1 MVAERPTQRQH
12 CPLRKLVRH
21 KGRHRDVLWVPWYQV
36 PGRTRFGPLC
46 YQDKLRQS
54 PELPGTVLVAL
65 GALPV

>member
-1 MVAERPTQRQH
+1 MDCGESGPTASRPASQ
-12 CPLRKLVRH
+12 L
-21 KGRHRDVLWVPWYQV
+21 GRHRVVLVPWYQV

-46 YQDKLRQS
+46 YQDQLRQS